1 MKIPSIRIALA
12 VGMVSLMGLAANVNG
27 ADQVKKDKDDADGS
41 RYSDKSHRSDWEK
54 GKEELARNLK
64 IGEDRD
70 FYRKELEKMGYQ
82 ITSINYDK
90 PEYVEYEVVKGDNT
104 WEVGV
109 DLDKNSHKAGKVDV
123 STNMWKAD
131 TTDQVL
137 KGNKKVAAKDK
148 DDKGLFN
155 VRNARFSD
163 RDHKSAWEKGK
174 EELTRNMKIGED
186 KNFYRR
192 ELQKLGYR
200 ITSTNADKP
209 DYAEYEVVKGD
220 RTYEV
225 AIDFDKNSHRASKVD
240 VGTNMWHA
248 KGTEEAL
255 KRNQDKSQAKR

>member
-82 ITSINYDK
+82 ITS
-90 PEYVEYEVVKGDNT
+90 
-104 WEVGV
+104 
-109 DLDKNSHKAGKVDV
+109 
-123 STNMWKAD
+123 
-131 TTDQVL
+131 
-137 KGNKKVAAKDK
+137 
-148 DDKGLFN
+148 
-155 VRNARFSD
+155 
-163 RDHKSAWEKGK
+163 
-174 EELTRNMKIGED
+174 
-186 KNFYRR
+186 
-192 ELQKLGYR
+192 
-200 ITSTNADKP
+200 TNADKP